1 MPPGPGPAPGQKRR
15 HSTGRVCIPM
25 EVRPE
30 IRADER
36 AIDEVHRLAFAREDE
51 AKLVA
56 ALRVGDTYL
65 PELSLVALRGG
76 EVVGHVLVTLVDLSP
91 RGGAPALPVLALA
104 PLAVRPDSQGRGVG
118 GALVETALRRAAVRA
133 EPLVVVLGDRGY
145 YSRFGFVPA
154 STLGIA
160 APFAVAD
167 DALQVRRL
175 PAFRSAAAG
184 VIRYPPEFSGLSGA
198 CG

>member
-1 MPPGPGPAPGQKRR
+1 
-15 HSTGRVCIPM
+15 M